1 MSGFGSKSVN
11 TFSNNNVI
19 PQGYIAGQGRGALGF
34 TTRSDIGPARPAAG
48 ILDPQF
54 GQAPVGYI
62 AGQGRGMGELAHDQ
76 GEMTMKPKKPQEEMD
91 RGDYS
96 ESNYDEFSGYSG
108 SLFNT
113 AGTPYDE
120 EDAEADKIYE
130 SVDEFMDGRHKRR
143 REQQMLDAQKN
154 KNNFKPSITDQF
166 ADLKRELG
174 TVSFE
179 EWDAIPDVG
188 DHSLKLKQK
197 KAKETFLPLPDY
209 LLAGGSGVTEASLA
223 QKLNSN
229 PDTGSSTVTGLAEAR
244 GAVLTLKLDKMSDSV
259 TGQTVVD
266 PRGYLTDLNSVRVNT
281 DAEVGD
287 IKKAEAL
294 LHSVT
299 STNPKH
305 APGWVAAARVQEFAG
320 RIVKARKIIREG
332 CEACPDSEDVW
343 LEAARLHAVDNGKII
358 LANAVKHLPTSVKIW
373 LQAADMEQSEAQ
385 KKVVLR
391 RALEFVPNS
400 VQLWKTAIELESVT
414 DARIMLARAVECVPQ
429 SIEMWL
435 ALAKLE
441 THENARKVLNQAR
454 EALPTEPQ
462 TWIAAAKL
470 EEAHGVDESIVKRI
484 IEKMMVS
491 LGQYEVVV
499 QREQWL
505 REAEQCERAGAPHT
519 CTAIV
524 HNTVHLGIDDED
536 CLATFMDGMFLL
548 VICEILIVLLLL
560 QIFKLYY
567 TLL

>member
-1 MSGFGSKSVN
+1 
-11 TFSNNNVI
+11 
-19 PQGYIAGQGRGALGF
+19 
-34 TTRSDIGPARPAAG
+34 
-48 ILDPQF
+48 
-54 GQAPVGYI
+54 
-62 AGQGRGMGELAHDQ
+62 
-76 GEMTMKPKKPQEEMD
+76 
-91 RGDYS
+91 
-96 ESNYDEFSGYSG
+96 
-108 SLFNT
+108 
-113 AGTPYDE
+113 
-120 EDAEADKIYE
+120 
-130 SVDEFMDGRHKRR
+130 
-143 REQQMLDAQKN
+143 
-154 KNNFKPSITDQF
+154 
-166 ADLKRELG
+166 
-174 TVSFE
+174 
-179 EWDAIPDVG
+179 
-188 DHSLKLKQK
+188 
-197 KAKETFLPLPDY
+197 
-209 LLAGGSGVTEASLA
+209 
-223 QKLNSN
+223 
-229 PDTGSSTVTGLAEAR
+229 
-244 GAVLTLKLDKMSDSV
+244 MSDSV

-266 PRGYLTDLNSVRVNT
+266 PRGYLTDLSSIRVNT

-343 LEAARLHAVDNGKII
+343 LEAARLHAGDNAKII
-358 LANAVKHLPTSVKIW
+358 LANAVKHLPTSVKVW
-373 LQAADMEQSEAQ
+373 LQAADLETSDAQ

-470 EEAHGVDESIVKRI
+470 EEAHGVDGAIVNRI
-484 IEKMMVS
+484 IEKMVVS
-491 LGQYEVVV
+491 LGQYEVVI

-505 REAEQCERAGAPHT
+505 REAEQCEQAGAPLT
-519 CTAIV
+519 CAAIIR
-524 HNTVHLGIDDED
+524 HTVHLGVDDED
-536 CLATFMDGMFLL
+536 RLATWMDGTFYLFIESIFLYMSL
-548 VICEILIVLLLL
+548 PAAFILIIL
-560 QIFKLYY
+560 
-567 TLL
+567 

>member
-1 MSGFGSKSVN
+1 MSGFGSKSAN
-11 TFSNNNVI
+11 TFNSSV
-19 PQGYIAGQGRGALGF
+19 PQGYVAGVGRGAMGF

-48 ILDPQF
+48 VLDPQF
-54 GQAPVGYI
+54 GQAPAGYI
-62 AGQGRGMGELAHDQ
+62 AGQGRGMGELARDQ
-76 GEMTMKPKKPQEEMD
+76 GETAKPKGPQEEVD

-108 SLFNT
+108 SLFAS

-120 EDAEADKIYE
+120 EDAEADQIYE

-143 REQQMLDAQKN
+143 REQQMLEAQKN
-154 KNNFKPSITDQF
+154 KKNFKPTITDQF

-197 KAKETFLPLPDY
+197 KGKETFLPVPDY
-209 LLAGGSGVTEASLA
+209 LLAGGVNSGSALA
-223 QKLNSN
+223 QSVDSMSQKLGIDS
-229 PDTGSSTVTGLAEAR
+229 TAGTTTVTGLAEAR

-259 TGQTVVD
+259 SGQTVVD
-266 PRGYLTDLNSVRVNT
+266 PRGYLTDLNSIRVNT

-287 IKKAEAL
+287 IKKAETL

-305 APGWVAAARVQEFAG
+305 APGWVAAARIQEFAG

-343 LEAARLHAVDNGKII
+343 LEAARLHTPDNAKII

-373 LQAADMEQSEAQ
+373 LQAAELEQAEAQ

-454 EALPTEPQ
+454 EALPTEPL

-470 EEAHGVDESIVKRI
+470 EEAHGINEAVINRI

-491 LGQYEVVV
+491 LSQYEVAI

-505 REAEQCERAGAPHT
+505 REAEQCEQAGAPIT
-519 CTAIV
+519 CAAIV
-524 HNTVHLGIDDED
+524 RNTIHLGVDEED
-536 CLATFMDGMFLL
+536 RLATWMDGRSLL
-548 VICEILIVLLLL
+548 ILFLLLL
-560 QIFKLYY
+560 FLSAKFYVFICV
-567 TLL
+567 